1 MQCMNAYVFSLERLE
16 KDSFLLKVIPVE
28 AGLIQVT
35 LSKMLQSTDGQFLK
49 MPPSISFKYY
59 GVSIIA
65 SDISKVDQTQARVS
79 TARCVHF

>member
-1 MQCMNAYVFSLERLE
+1 MNAYVFSLERLE

-28 AGLIQVT
+28 AGLVQVT

-49 MPPSISFKYY
+49 VLPSISFKYY

-79 TARCVHF
+79 TARCAHL